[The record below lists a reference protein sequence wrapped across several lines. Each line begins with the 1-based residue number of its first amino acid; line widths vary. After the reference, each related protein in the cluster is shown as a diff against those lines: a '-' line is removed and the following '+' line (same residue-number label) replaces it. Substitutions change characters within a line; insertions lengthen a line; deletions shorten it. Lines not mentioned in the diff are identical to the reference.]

1 MKIDLDLIEIIN
13 IMTES
18 RIQRSILEIDYTTQ
32 FSVQMQIRI
41 FFSLSLNFEKL
52 DGLKTGEY
60 LDLKIL
66 Q

>member
-18 RIQRSILEIDYTTQ
+18 RIQRSILEIYYTTQ